1 MIKYEVG
8 KYLEGCPKNYQEG
21 IRFDITDEG
30 ASLVAY
36 FQRPTSEEVSQFKTG
51 KIKLGY
57 CTYKNVIM
65 LLIKIGD
72 LEWMDAPY
80 SIHLSKN
87 LTEIQEVK
95 EGQGLATM
103 ITLVDALGGEI
114 KTLRL
119 VGANHRLTKGLLKAI
134 EEQKNMSFDKY
145 DENIAYLFRTY
156 SIKELVK
163 RANMIENLAIR
174 K

>member
-1 MIKYEVG
+1 MKYEVG
-8 KYLEGCPKNYQEG
+8 GYLEGYAKNYPEG
-21 IRFDITDEG
+21 VRFDITDEG
-30 ASLVAY
+30 ASIITY
-36 FQRPTSEEVSQFKTG
+36 FQRPSSSEINQFKTG

-57 CTYKNVIM
+57 YTYKNVIM

-80 SIHLSKN
+80 SSHLSKN

-95 EGQGLATM
+95 EGQGLATT
-103 ITLVDALGGEI
+103 IALVDALSGEI

-119 VGANHRLTKGLLKAI
+119 VGANHRLTKGLLKAVG
-134 EEQKNMSFDKY
+134 EQKKMSFDNY
-145 DENIAYLFRTY
+145 DENITYLFRTY

-163 RANMIENLAIR
+163 RANMVENLAIR